1 MNFKI
6 KQKEEKSKIVDF
18 IAEGVSFIETQRSEI
33 NSAINNNG
41 IEALIADLEKKLK
54 FNLIILKADSKAI
67 L

>member
-41 IEALIADLEKKLK
+41 IEALIADLEKKIK
-54 FNLIILKADSKAI
+54 I
-67 L
+67 